1 MSSTTST
8 AATTVSTT
16 EVKVAQAPLPI
27 TLVGKVAII
36 TGASR
41 YYMSI
46 FIHIDHMCIMTYLFI
61 AFFVCVCVCV
71 CVCVLF
77 IDVSQIEE

>member
-1 MSSTTST
+1 MSTT
-8 AATTVSTT
+8 ATTVSTT

-61 AFFVCVCVCV
+61 CFFCVCVCVCV
-71 CVCVLF
+71 CVCCLLMYLK
-77 IDVSQIEE
+77 